1 MVLPFLAALA
11 PAIGGVAQAIGQ
23 NSANKANIQAAE
35 DQMDFQ
41 RHMSNTAY
49 RRGMRDMKKAG
60 LNPILA
66 GRLGGASSPAGAMPN
81 IQNTMSGMAAT
92 GAAVSQ
98 AYNNSALTAAQVE
111 QTKAQTKLI
120 NVQANKADT
129 TQTLYDIAQD
139 FLEANEGRI
148 RKAGKRLL
156 TMLDDVEE
164 AFDTNS
170 ARTAD
175 EPAGLKTQRKR
186 IDSVEDIEQ
195 YGTPG
200 KKRFVQEKPWT
211 TLDDQRLRRLTKK
224 HGRKSDKYKRHQRD
238 RYQKWKEKHY
248 GN

>member
-41 RHMSNTAY
+41 RHMSNTSY

-81 IQNTMSGMAAT
+81 IQNTMSGMSAT

-98 AYNNSALTAAQVE
+98 AYNNSALTAAQVKNVE
-111 QTKAQTKLI
+111 AQTRLT

-148 RKAGKRLL
+148 RKAGQKLL
-156 TMLDDVEE
+156 HLLDGVEE
-164 AFDTNS
+164 SFDTNS
-170 ARTAD
+170 ARDVAPT
-175 EPAGLKTQRKR
+175 GTQTERKK
-186 IDSVEDIEQ
+186 IQKIEDVQQ

-200 KKRFVQEKPWT
+200 KKRFIQDKPWT
-211 TLDDQRLRRLTKK
+211 TLNDRRLRKLLIK
-224 HGRKSDKYKRHQRD
+224 HGRKSPQFKRKMKDNYNDWKKRHG
-238 RYQKWKEKHY
+238 Y
-248 GN
+248 N